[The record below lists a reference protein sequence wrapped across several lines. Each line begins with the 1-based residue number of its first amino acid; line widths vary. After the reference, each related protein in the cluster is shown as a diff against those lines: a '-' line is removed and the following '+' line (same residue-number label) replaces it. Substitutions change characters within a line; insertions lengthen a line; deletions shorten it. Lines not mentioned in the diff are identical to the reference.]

1 MAAILTGGYNRL
13 AAVLAFK
20 LAKNLPVL
28 LNTEQQV
35 SKEVFESGKAANGL
49 TMNYVLPDYGTVLEG
64 PTIDESKMSYT
75 AGIVPVTLRQ
85 FNMPFSAGSYQ
96 MTNGGNAPT
105 WPIYQEDTD
114 PDTIGGT
121 AMTRNMLL
129 DFEKQVKFPYGAN
142 FASKMQKRT
151 IKAGYCGA
159 GTTIVFDL
167 ARQANE
173 TLWDAF
179 SEAASAIRNARSDDE
194 VFGVISPRMA
204 AKAARGAANLFHPGD
219 RISALWTKCELGEY
233 ATAKWFETADM
244 EVFTTGAAG
253 GGLLVGDTAP
263 VIDADMAEGGNEL
276 TIASALGSAYP
287 AGTPFTIVDANTSK
301 SIGQVDPL
309 GSETGVDFT
318 FVLAED
324 YDPNDVT
331 ITPDPLKLKIQPVY
345 TKGALK
351 NVTKLPS
358 KTDGDTIV
366 PLLNPNTSYARGL
379 VWSRAGLATAWG
391 QMDNLEGANNFTFNE
406 KGLLFYGAS
415 MADIVHRRNIW
426 RLDCL
431 KGETTTMSNWVAS
444 ILVEL
449 Q

>member
-1 MAAILTGGYNRL
+1 MATNLSGAYNKLAGILAI
-13 AAVLAFK
+13 K

-49 TMNYVLPDYGTVLEG
+49 TMNYVLPDYGQVLEG
-64 PTIDESKMSYT
+64 PTIDEGKMSYT
-75 AGIVPVTLRQ
+75 AGVVPVTLRQ
-85 FNMPFSAGSYQ
+85 FNIPFSAGSYT
-96 MTNGGNAPT
+96 MTNGGVSPT
-105 WPIYQEDTD
+105 WPTYQED
-114 PDTIGGT
+114 PNAIGGS
-121 AMTRNMLL
+121 AMTRNQLL

-151 IKAGYCGA
+151 IKAGVCGA
-159 GTTIVFDL
+159 GTTVLMDATRL
-167 ARQANE
+167 QTE

-179 SEAASAIRNARSDDE
+179 AEAASAIRNARSDDE
-194 VFGVISPRMA
+194 IYGVISPRMA
-204 AKAARGAANLFHPGD
+204 AKAARGAANYFHPD
-219 RISALWTKCELGEY
+219 ETISKLWTDCSIGKFS
-233 ATAKWFETADM
+233 TAHWFETADM
-244 EVFTTGAAG
+244 EVFTTPAAAG
-253 GGLLVGDTAP
+253 GVGLMVGDTAP
-263 VIDADMAEGGNEL
+263 TIDAAMNEGDSEL
-276 TIASALGSAYP
+276 TIAAPLAVAYP
-287 AGTPFTIVDANTSK
+287 AGTPFIIKDANNLV
-301 SIGQVDPL
+301 IGQVDPL

-345 TKGALK
+345 TTGALK
-351 NVTKLPS
+351 NVTALP
-358 KTDGDTIV
+358 DTTCTIEA
-366 PLLNPNTSYARGL
+366 LLNHSTAYARGL
-379 VWSRAGLATAWG
+379 VWAKPGLATAWG
-391 QMDNLEGANNFTFNE
+391 QMDALDGANNFSFNE

-431 KGETTTMSNWVAS
+431 KGEVVTMSNWVAS

-449 Q
+449 